1 MNQQANRPYKTVVIT
16 GATSGIGLAAA
27 AEIAGEGHHVIG
39 IARSEEKADSAV
51 ETILVKYPEAKINY
65 FLTDLSSQ
73 TKIRQLS
80 RDITAFLAEEGK
92 ESIDVLI
99 NNAGA
104 VTSWFTLT
112 EDGYEL
118 QFAVNHL
125 APFLLTHLLL
135 PFLKNSPNGRILT
148 VSSSSHRNM
157 RIKWKDIMMRRNYR
171 TLMAYKQSKLANVLF
186 TYEFNRRSGP
196 DSSVRAYAVDPGLV
210 NTSIGIKDTGRIVN
224 WFWNKRRKKGVIPEI
239 PAETLIHLACRRDLP
254 DTNSWYW
261 KGSLPV
267 QPSKYALREDEAAR
281 LWELSSR
288 LCGLDSP
295 SACEEP

>member
-1 MNQQANRPYKTVVIT
+1 MNYQVNHTSKTVVIT

-27 AEIAGEGHHVIG
+27 IGIAGEGHHVIG
-39 IARSEEKADSAV
+39 VARSEEKVNSTV
-51 ETILVKYPEAKINY
+51 NTILTQYPEAKIN
-65 FLTDLSSQ
+65 FLLTDLSSQ
-73 TKIRQLS
+73 TRIRQLS
-80 RDITAFLAEEGK
+80 QDIEALLAEDGK
-92 ESIDVLI
+92 DSIDVLI

-135 PFLKNSPNGRILT
+135 PFLNKSPQGRILT

-157 RIKWKDIMMRRNYR
+157 QIHWKDIMMRRNYR
-171 TLMAYKQSKLANVLF
+171 TLMAYKQSKLANVFF
-186 TYEFNRRSGP
+186 TYEFNRRSGL
-196 DSSVRAYAVDPGLV
+196 DSPTKAYAVDPGLV
-210 NTSIGIKDTGRIVN
+210 NTKIGMKGTSRFAN
-224 WFWNKRRKKGVIPEI
+224 WFWNKRRKTGVIPEI
-239 PAETLIHLACRRDLP
+239 PAEILIHLTCRRDLP
-254 DTNSWYW
+254 ETDSWYW
-261 KGSLPV
+261 KGCLPV
-267 QPSKYALREDEAAR
+267 QPSKYARRKDEAIR

-295 SACEEP
+295 SKDEI